1 MHVLYWEVKSL
12 DKANEGNFM
21 PSGSISKMTRLMKLV
36 AMLRDNRYPNHRTLQ
51 RALKLQDTTCT
62 FSISQKTIQRDVQ
75 YLRKFYQAPIEF
87 DNGKRGYYLT
97 NHDWCFEV
105 PQLNLDEMQAVTL
118 GARIAE
124 TVMPEP
130 LAQKIQFAAENLK
143 DNFSSGLDANAL
155 LISLV
160 AQGARI
166 PIEPDIFK
174 EVFEA
179 WQTRHGLEVTY
190 CKAMTGTILKY
201 VIEPQVLSF
210 FDGLWYV
217 KAIIVSQDGDILPE
231 RTIRTLAINRFH
243 TAAIY
248 PGIFAPDMK
257 LIREVNDGN
266 LFNFPT
272 INEVV
277 LRFTGKAI
285 PYARENYDPGLIE
298 EQPDGS
304 LMVTLYDAIDFKI
317 VNLVLNEG
325 GEVTVVSP
333 KELAE
338 KVIEKAKKVIAEQSR
353 T

>member
-1 MHVLYWEVKSL
+1 
-12 DKANEGNFM
+12 
-21 PSGSISKMTRLMKLV
+21 MTRLMKLV

-51 RALKLQDTTCT
+51 RALKLLDSTCT

-75 YLRKFYQAPIEF
+75 FLRDAYHAPIEY

-97 NHDWCFEV
+97 DPTWRFEV
-105 PQLNLDEMQAVTL
+105 PLLNPDEMQAVTL

-130 LAQKIQFAAENLK
+130 VAQKIQVATENLK
-143 DNFSSGLDANAL
+143 DNFATGLDANAL

-160 AQGARI
+160 AKGARI
-166 PIEPDIFK
+166 PIEPAIFK
-174 EVFEA
+174 VVFDA
-179 WQTRHGLEVTY
+179 WQSQRGLEVTY
-190 CKAMTGTILKY
+190 SKAMSGEILKY
-201 VIEPQVLSF
+201 VIEPHVLAF
-210 FDGLWYV
+210 FDELWYV
-217 KAIIVSQDGDILPE
+217 KAITVSQDGDMLPE
-231 RTIRTLAINRFH
+231 RTIRTLAINRFK
-243 TAAIY
+243 TAVIS
-248 PGIFAPDMK
+248 PGSFKPDMK
-257 LIREVNDGN
+257 LIHEVNEGG

-272 INEVV
+272 IDEVV

-285 PYARENYDPGLIE
+285 PYARENFDPGLVE

-304 LMVTLYDAIDFKI
+304 LLVTIYDAIDFKI

-338 KVIEKAKKVIAEQSR
+338 KVIEKAKAVIAAQNLFNNEKH
-353 T
+353 